1 MANLKQAMIHHQLSD
16 ENKKRQYAQ
25 LFEKLGDRFKAAFQL
40 FPNDTKLAIQVANEW
55 PQDQIVV
62 DFQNEKLLTRDT
74 TDNLPT
80 KADLA
85 RKVWDRMN
93 EPLTSDEDFV
103 KMAKTYAEVMGYIE
117 KPGTQVTLN
126 QQRIYN
132 VLRVPAQKS
141 VDDFEKMAL
150 SQQRQ
155 LAEDA
160 RKSN

>member
-1 MANLKQAMIHHQLSD
+1 MANLKQAMIHQQLSD

-25 LFEKLGDRFKAAFQL
+25 LYEKLGDRFKAAFQL

-55 PQDQIVV
+55 PQDQVV
-62 DFQNEKLLTRDT
+62 IDFQNEKLLTRDT

-117 KPGTQVTLN
+117 KPGTQV
-126 QQRIYN
+126 N
-132 VLRVPAQKS
+132 VQNVSNKVMIVREKES
-141 VDDFEKMAL
+141 DDDWA
-150 SQQRQ
+150 RG
-155 LAEDA
+155 LAEQQA
-160 RKSN
+160 NLISQSN